1 MKKVYNIFIP
11 AHGFRAMTIWP
22 FIFVRLEE
30 KREYNDVDDR
40 HETIHGEQQ
49 KEMLCVAVIIVAIL
63 FAVGCAWWCCLI
75 PLPLFFYWY
84 LTEWLLRKLFG
95 KGNAYRNISFEREA
109 FANERN
115 EGYLSKRKRFAWI
128 KYINNNDIWHRK

>member
-22 FIFVRLEE
+22 FIFIRLEE

-40 HETIHGEQQ
+40 HENIHGEQQ
-49 KEMLCVAVIIVAIL
+49 KEMLCVAVIIAAIL

-75 PLPLFFYWY
+75 PLPLFFWWY
-84 LTEWLLRKLFG
+84 LIEWLLRLFG

-109 FANERN
+109 FSNEKD
-115 EGYLSKRKRFAWI
+115 ESYLSKRKRFAWI
-128 KYINNNDIWHRK
+128 KYIKQ

>member
-22 FIFVRLEE
+22 FIFIRLEE

-40 HETIHGEQQ
+40 HENIHGEQQ
-49 KEMLCVAVIIVAIL
+49 KEMLCVAVIIAAIL

-75 PLPLFFYWY
+75 PLPLFFWWY
-84 LTEWLLRKLFG
+84 LIEWLLRLFG

-109 FANERN
+109 FSNEKD
-115 EGYLSKRKRFAWI
+115 ESYLSKRKRFAWI
-128 KYINNNDIWHRK
+128 KYLKG